1 MLAAIQKK
9 FPHLY
14 VILSDPEN
22 LVKESYF
29 GHIEYKRTLLDI
41 SDNRVQT
48 YATQMQWR
56 VSESGKKAIY
66 YIGVDDDGT
75 KIGIPESDVIGTI
88 EKLLAIVAE
97 INGSISQIQLQP
109 HQDQWIIKA
118 GIKCKCNQSFVF
130 DL

>member
-14 VILSDPEN
+14 VVSSDPEN
-22 LVKESYF
+22 LSKESHF

-41 SDNRVQT
+41 SDNRIQT

-75 KIGIPESDVIGTI
+75 KIGVPESDVVDTI
-88 EKLLAIVAE
+88 EKLSTIVSK
-97 INGSISQIQLQP
+97 INGSIFQIQLQSY
-109 HQDQWIIKA
+109 QGLWIIKA